1 MNQGRYLIEELCR
14 LTGFTRRTVRYY
26 VQEGL
31 VDPPAGRGRGGYY
44 SDLHV
49 AQLARIRVLQ
59 EQGYRLD
66 AIRGMFATQVAADTA
81 GDVEPAHAAT
91 VESQAAAEP
100 GAGVL
105 PSFAPPLP
113 PAASPHTSW
122 TRHVVARGIELHI
135 SAEAGSRLGQAVAT
149 ALVALR
155 SIIEREGGL
164 NG

>member
-14 LTGFTRRTVRYY
+14 RTGFSRRTVRYY

-59 EQGYRLD
+59 EQGYRLN
-66 AIRGMFATQVAADTA
+66 AIRGMLAPQVPAEAAKPAEAPTAEPLVATEPAAD
-81 GDVEPAHAAT
+81 AAR
-91 VESQAAAEP
+91 
-100 GAGVL
+100 
-105 PSFAPPLP
+105 
-113 PAASPHTSW
+113 SPMAVPRQSW
-122 TRHVVARGIELHI
+122 TRHVVARGVELHV
-135 SAEAGSRLGQAVAT
+135 SAEAASRLGPAVAT
-149 ALVALR
+149 ALDALR
-155 SIIEREGGL
+155 SIIEHEGGL